1 MTKVIMDVDT
11 GGDDAVAM
19 LMAGHAPELE
29 LVAVTVVHG
38 NAALPTT
45 LRNTLATLEAGGLAS
60 VPVYAGAERALQD
73 RLPPRGVTQGRE
85 LSLPEPVM
93 TPQDKHAVDFLIEYY
108 LGTDDETIL
117 MPIGP
122 MTNIALA
129 LLQEPRLAE
138 RIPRIVMMGGAYA
151 EGNVTPSAEFN
162 IYADPEAA
170 RVVFRAGI
178 PITMIGLEVTAQALV
193 SLEDA
198 EAIRS
203 LGTPA
208 SRVAAD
214 LIAEEVQWFIDRLGW
229 AGGQIYDACTVAAC
243 IAPDIVT
250 TRPMH
255 VDVELAGELTRGRT
269 VCDISGHHDQPPNVD
284 VGTGIDRER
293 FISLLIRCLGAG

>member
-1 MTKVIMDVDT
+1 MDVDT

-45 LRNTLATLEAGGLAS
+45 LRNTLATLEAGGLAD
-60 VPVYAGAERALQD
+60 VPVYAGAARALQD

-85 LSLPEPVM
+85 LPLPEPVM
-93 TPQDKHAVDFLIEYY
+93 IPQEKHAVDFLIEYY
-108 LGTDDETIL
+108 LGTTDETIL

-198 EAIRS
+198 ERIRS

-208 SRVAAD
+208 SCIAAD

-229 AGGQIYDACTVAAC
+229 SGGQIYDACTV
-243 IAPDIVT
+243 
-250 TRPMH
+250 
-255 VDVELAGELTRGRT
+255 RT

-293 FISLLIRCLGAG
+293 FISLLIRCIGAG